1 MNIAGNWPKP
11 RGGNP
16 VPEDIFKPFD
26 ILTQFA
32 PHNVVASL
40 LKGSQVVGISSGGLS
55 SSTQPT
61 QGGQGGQGGQG
72 TSGGGGQTS
81 GGGSQA
87 AAGTS
92 TATTTPTTTTAAK
105 KEETTQLVVVSAG
118 PTYGGQGAAVTG
130 KAGGGPGREEFK
142 IPQQIKFKVT
152 DKETKLAIPD
162 AAISYDDGTI
172 LGATDYRGE
181 FKTSDI
187 PQGNHLV
194 AIDAMGYDLYEQE
207 VYVSPPSFNPPPK
220 DYKVEL
226 SFLGELPGVG
236 EGTTP
241 PTEPYTPPT
250 EPYTPPTGGYEGGGG
265 GYGGGG
271 YGGGGAPSY
280 EAPSYQAPSYG
291 APSYGGP
298 SYQQP
303 SAPPA
308 QTAPQAPSGLPL
320 PPIEYLQQFFLLP
333 FTTLQSVFSTP
344 PPAPGPLPK
353 GGQIAVYGKPR
364 REILGYCPAEVI
376 GKTVIY

>member
-1 MNIAGNWPKP
+1 
-11 RGGNP
+11 

-32 PHNVVASL
+32 PHNVVAGL
-40 LKGSQVVGISSGGLS
+40 LGGGQVIGISSGGLS
-55 SSTQPT
+55 SSMAQES
-61 QGGQGGQGGQG
+61 QGQKGQGPGAGPAPSSQP
-72 TSGGGGQTS
+72 GGGTTS
-81 GGGSQA
+81 KTA
-87 AAGTS
+87 AASG
-92 TATTTPTTTTAAK
+92 ATTEGTTEKTNGGTTGG
-105 KEETTQLVVVSAG
+105 TILVAGG
-118 PTYGGQGAAVTG
+118 PTYGGMGSRGRADA
-130 KAGGGPGREEFK
+130 AGGRGDELK

-207 VYVSPPSFNPPPK
+207 VYVSPPAFNVPPK
-220 DYKVEL
+220 DYKIEL
-226 SFLGELPGVG
+226 SFLGELPGLG
-236 EGTTP
+236 EGEPYTP

-303 SAPPA
+303 PP